1 MSHLVAALM
10 IRRKLRLVKIRLYI
24 SAHRLMRGAHGIN
37 ILTGIHG
44 YITCL
49 YVSTEVRDL
58 LRIKVEVN
66 KTSLKFDDVS
76 LTVSS
81 YVIFLVFVVA

>member
-10 IRRKLRLVKIRLYI
+10 IRRKLLVKIRLYI